1 MGHSGLL
8 ELWVAIALATS
19 ACSSSVVFYFTREQE
34 GKIHLPTHVDESEDA
49 VHGNDPFEVTTP
61 EDIIDGYPIYE
72 DAFWTSVRLVTW
84 SSCDTARSYR
94 FVNRCDSEKFSP
106 PCYSQSY

>member
-8 ELWVAIALATS
+8 ELWVAIAFATS

-34 GKIHLPTHVDESEDA
+34 GKIHLPTHESEDA

-72 DAFWTSVRLVTW
+72 DAFWASVRLVTW